1 MSSIAERAYN
11 STRANK
17 TNKTESAED
26 RAFRLAQKHNSI
38 LRLIETVTDARSYLQ
53 CRNTIS
59 SFAKEAGENSL
70 DVVKLNGKL
79 TDRIKVVTQETQASI
94 DKLSAEI
101 EEVKN
106 DKFIESADVL
116 QELNTLAEH
125 RLMQFLMQLGTN
137 NTGNRRR
144 VGNWVVQA
152 DRADACALMK
162 LASLPQ
168 YMNYFT
174 TKQREIILEKSKSEA
189 EVIWERNKEP
199 LIAEKNARLGQLYMK
214 SLNVRNVLKKVSN
227 AEGYYFKEGEV

>member
-1 MSSIAERAYN
+1 MSEFARRVYN
-11 STRANK
+11 SNK
-17 TNKTESAED
+17 PNRNRTETPED
-26 RAFRLAQKHNSI
+26 KAYRLAREYNSI
-38 LRLIETVTDARSYLQ
+38 LRMVEQVNDARSYLQ
-53 CRNTIS
+53 CRNTIAS
-59 SFAKEAGENSL
+59 YGREVGKNSL
-70 DVVKLNGKL
+70 DVMKLNGKL
-79 TDRIKVVTQETQASI
+79 NERIKVVTNETQASI
-94 DKLSAEI
+94 DRLSSDIDKIKNEKF
-101 EEVKN
+101 EEPV
-106 DKFIESADVL
+106 EVL
-116 QELNTLAEH
+116 RELNVKAEQ
-125 RLMQFLMQLGTN
+125 RLLQFMMQLGTN

>member
-1 MSSIAERAYN
+1 MSYAERIYN
-11 STRANK
+11 NR
-17 TNKTESAED
+17 TNKTKETPED
-26 RAFRLAQKHNSI
+26 KAYRLAREYNSI
-38 LRLIETVTDARSYLQ
+38 LRMVEQVNDARSYLQ
-53 CRNTIS
+53 CRNTIAS
-59 SFAKEAGENSL
+59 YGREVGKNSL
-70 DVVKLNGKL
+70 DVMKLNGKL
-79 TDRIKVVTQETQASI
+79 NERIKVVTNETQASI

-125 RLMQFLMQLGTN
+125 RLMKFLMQLGTN